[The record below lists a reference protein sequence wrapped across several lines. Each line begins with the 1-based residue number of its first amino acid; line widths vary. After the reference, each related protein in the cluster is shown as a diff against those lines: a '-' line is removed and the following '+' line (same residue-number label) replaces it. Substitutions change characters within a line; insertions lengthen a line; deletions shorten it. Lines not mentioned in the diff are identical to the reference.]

1 MLVASVSMTKLT
13 KVSTSSKSKKMR
25 FIEQMLSGAKKKQN
39 CTIVPTESPNDQR
52 EELIKN
58 GGKTDEVVTKSSQSG
73 HQIVNKYTSN
83 GHQVVTK

>member
-1 MLVASVSMTKLT
+1 MEEEEEEKMMKTTDRLVPDGSDNKCLMV
-13 KVSTSSKSKKMR
+13 
-25 FIEQMLSGAKKKQN
+25 EKKQN
-39 CTIVPTESPNDQR
+39 CTNVPKESPNDQR
-52 EELIKN
+52 EELMKN

>member
-1 MLVASVSMTKLT
+1 
-13 KVSTSSKSKKMR
+13 MR
-25 FIEQMLSGAKKKQN
+25 FIEQMLSDAKKKQN

-52 EELIKN
+52 EELMKN

>member
-1 MLVASVSMTKLT
+1 
-13 KVSTSSKSKKMR
+13 MR
-25 FIEQMLSGAKKKQN
+25 FIEQMLSGAKKEQN
-39 CTIVPTESPNDQR
+39 FTIVPTESPNDQR

>member
-1 MLVASVSMTKLT
+1 
-13 KVSTSSKSKKMR
+13 MR
-25 FIEQMLSGAKKKQN
+25 FIEQMLSGAKKEQN

-73 HQIVNKYTSN
+73 HQIVNK
-83 GHQVVTK
+83 

>member
-1 MLVASVSMTKLT
+1 
-13 KVSTSSKSKKMR
+13 MR

-83 GHQVVTK
+83 GHQVVTKWSPSSHQVLIK

>member
-1 MLVASVSMTKLT
+1 
-13 KVSTSSKSKKMR
+13 MR
-25 FIEQMLSGAKKKQN
+25 FIEQMLSGAKKEQN